1 MTESAGR
8 RLRLAVQLLFFV
20 SGATGLVYQ
29 IIWMRKLIL
38 VFGATAFAVST
49 VLTAFMG
56 GLALGSYL
64 FGRIADTGRRH
75 LSLYGALEIGI
86 GIYALAVPALLGALV
101 PVYRWLW
108 LQFEPGLM
116 SFALLKFT
124 GSFLVL
130 VVPTTLMGATLP
142 VLARWATRHPG
153 HIGGSVGRLYALN
166 TFGAVAGTF
175 LCGFVLIRA
184 LGMHGATLL
193 AAALNVA
200 LGLLSLALARRERRA
215 GWLPAPGTEPAP
227 APSGLR
233 PADAG
238 GGRSWLL
245 LTVYAL
251 SGAAALLLEVAWTR
265 VLTLIIGG
273 SVYAFSLMLT
283 AFLLGLAAGAMALAR
298 LADAAGQ
305 RRPALLAGLL
315 AGAGATSVATLWV
328 FGRLPYLFARVFHAT
343 GGDEVLA
350 TGFKFVA
357 CVLVM
362 FPATFLL
369 GGVFPVIVRMHAA
382 GLRHLGRAVGE
393 AYAANTAGT
402 IAGAFAGGF
411 ICIPLLGL
419 QGTVLAAGTLE
430 LVLALVILAALGTG
444 PWWRR
449 GGLAA
454 ALALVLVALWPL
466 RPAWN
471 ALLMNSGIYLY
482 ASDLPAGFDREVFRE
497 YTESAYRELFYQEG
511 ATATILVAE
520 EKANGNVFLSVNGKV
535 DASSGSDM
543 QTQVLS
549 GHLPA
554 LFHPDPGT
562 ALVVGLASGV
572 TAGSLATHPLERI
585 DVVEIEAAVVEAS
598 RYFDGVNN
606 RPLED
611 PRVRA
616 VVNDGRNY
624 LLFTDQRYDII
635 ISEPSNPW
643 LTGAANLFTLEYFDL
658 TARRLAPGGI
668 SCQWIQAYN
677 MTLPDLQSLLAT
689 YASVFEH
696 VLLFNLDG
704 SDLLLL
710 GSQRP
715 LRFDTDALARRMSLL
730 DVAIDLGRVR
740 IRAVEDLLAWFS
752 LGEVEIEG
760 LARGAGLNTDDNA
773 RVEFAAPWSLFQE
786 TLAANTRALEA
797 WRAAPEA
804 YLDPKPGTA
813 QDRAGFHRRLAAA
826 LLRRGAVEAAL
837 EQVERALAL
846 QPDDATRRL
855 EEQIRDHLDG

>member
-1 MTESAGR
+1 MRYRLFVLSVTVLSGTCAFARAQEQLPDAPVPEQSLLQPVEVESAAPARVDAGEGQFEHHSCPPAKPPR
-8 RLRLAVQLLFFV
+8 PGFGFF
-20 SGATGLVYQ
+20 
-29 IIWMRKLIL
+29 
-38 VFGATAFAVST
+38 
-49 VLTAFMG
+49 
-56 GLALGSYL
+56 
-64 FGRIADTGRRH
+64 
-75 LSLYGALEIGI
+75 
-86 GIYALAVPALLGALV
+86 
-101 PVYRWLW
+101 RWKWRTHWKPW
-108 LQFEPGLM
+108 LQDTHWGYPEHF
-116 SFALLKFT
+116 
-124 GSFLVL
+124 
-130 VVPTTLMGATLP
+130 
-142 VLARWATRHPG
+142 H
-153 HIGGSVGRLYALN
+153 
-166 TFGAVAGTF
+166 
-175 LCGFVLIRA
+175 
-184 LGMHGATLL
+184 
-193 AAALNVA
+193 
-200 LGLLSLALARRERRA
+200 ER
-215 GWLPAPGTEPAP
+215 P
-227 APSGLR
+227 
-233 PADAG
+233 
-238 GGRSWLL
+238 
-245 LTVYAL
+245 
-251 SGAAALLLEVAWTR
+251 
-265 VLTLIIGG
+265 
-273 SVYAFSLMLT
+273 F
-283 AFLLGLAAGAMALAR
+283 
-298 LADAAGQ
+298 
-305 RRPALLAGLL
+305 
-315 AGAGATSVATLWV
+315 
-328 FGRLPYLFARVFHAT
+328 
-343 GGDEVLA
+343 
-350 TGFKFVA
+350 
-357 CVLVM
+357 
-362 FPATFLL
+362 
-369 GGVFPVIVRMHAA
+369 
-382 GLRHLGRAVGE
+382 
-393 AYAANTAGT
+393 
-402 IAGAFAGGF
+402 
-411 ICIPLLGL
+411 
-419 QGTVLAAGTLE
+419 GTLE
-430 LVLALVILAALGTG
+430 
-444 PWWRR
+444 R
-449 GGLAA
+449 G
-454 ALALVLVALWPL
+454 
-466 RPAWN
+466 
-471 ALLMNSGIYLY
+471 Y
-482 ASDLPAGFDREVFRE
+482 
-497 YTESAYRELFYQEG
+497 
-511 ATATILVAE
+511 
-520 EKANGNVFLSVNGKV
+520 
-535 DASSGSDM
+535 M